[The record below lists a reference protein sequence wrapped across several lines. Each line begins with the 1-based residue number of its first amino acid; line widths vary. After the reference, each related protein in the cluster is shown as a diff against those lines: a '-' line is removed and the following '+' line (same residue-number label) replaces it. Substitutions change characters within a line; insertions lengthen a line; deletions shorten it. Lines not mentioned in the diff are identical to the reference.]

1 MKKLIEGDP
10 SWESLQGPK
19 HIGKLK
25 SACVDLESVL
35 SAGANDILAND
46 IVLLKRK
53 TDANTMHKKL
63 ISFLEATKQ
72 IEALEKECN
81 RMQRVHEA
89 DVKDL

>member
-1 MKKLIEGDP
+1 M
-10 SWESLQGPK
+10 
-19 HIGKLK
+19 
-25 SACVDLESVL
+25 
-35 SAGANDILAND
+35 AND